1 MTVTTSN
8 NRLLFIVAQRDK
20 TSFELIRVWIAEQN
34 QHVSIRTGVWDDPSY
49 WGMMLADLARHIAAA
64 FEQSEKRDPIEM
76 LARIR
81 AGFEAEIESPTEEVH
96 GELAG

>member
-1 MTVTTSN
+1 
-8 NRLLFIVAQRDK
+8 
-20 TSFELIRVWIAEQN
+20 
-34 QHVSIRTGVWDDPSY
+34 
-49 WGMMLADLARHIAAA
+49 
-64 FEQSEKRDPIEM
+64 M